1 MLEVDIAYNPKF
13 KNIFDSFWF
22 PGQVFSWE
30 TMIRLAEVDFKTVP
44 QHLRERIVLIF
55 TAVLTSSIAEDG
67 ANRIRGR
74 ADGNANKKCEQRTK
88 WHALV
93 SSSLIEDYDQIPVK
107 NTNAARK
114 VATDKTL
121 SPSTFKCGTHD
132 NILGELYEKFWQK
145 ATWANFAPKTRED
158 IFVNFAAFDALKA
171 DTMKYESSWRS
182 LLAIEGTCLFDC
194 YNRTG
199 GHRPLQDVVRTC
211 YLSDS

>member
-1 MLEVDIAYNPKF
+1 M
-13 KNIFDSFWF
+13 
-22 PGQVFSWE
+22 
-30 TMIRLAEVDFKTVP
+30 
-44 QHLRERIVLIF
+44 LIF

-132 NILGELYEKFWQK
+132 NILGELYEKFWQQ

-158 IFVNFAAFDALKA
+158 SFVNFAAFDVLKA
-171 DTMKYESSWRS
+171 DTMKYVSSWRS
-182 LLAIEGTCLFDC
+182 LLAIEGACLFDC

-211 YLSDS
+211 